1 MNLCGAMPRRP
12 TGLPEVVVEI
22 AVWIGEITGLVE
34 REKFPADVPDG
45 RWSGEACVG
54 ESLLCEPEVG
64 ELAFIVSVIE
74 ARGSDASGLSAV
86 GEDTDSGGGDKL
98 MGSSLDPGVGVDGVG
113 ESREE
118 VLRERRWRCEFEL
131 AIQQSIGAFDIGFV
145 DAGNGGEFLKEP
157 WQAFEATGGEDA
169 GGCDG
174 FDRAPTEEIALPGV
188 AKESRSAVMDR
199 CGEFGRTHET
209 GDFAKTGTER
219 LVVSGTRLRAVVPFA
234 KACELALCLR

>member
-45 RWSGEACVG
+45 RWSGEAYVG

-86 GEDTDSGGGDKL
+86 GEDTDSWGGDKL

-131 AIQQSIGAFDIGFV
+131 AVQKSIGAFDIGFV
-145 DAGNGGEFLKEP
+145 DAGNGGEFFEEP
-157 WQAFEATGGEDA
+157 WQAFEATGGEDT
-169 GGCDG
+169 GDRDG
-174 FDRAPTEEIALPGV
+174 FDGAPTEEIALPGV
-188 AKESRSAVMDR
+188 AKESRSAVVDR

-234 KACELALCLR
+234 KAFELALCLR